1 MFEKVLFVEDHQA
14 TNRGI
19 IEMLRERF
27 DFNDLQEE
35 GYCDKAFNR
44 IRLALSQNEP
54 YELLLTDFYFSQDHV
69 AQQITSGLELIRKA
83 RQAQPNLKIIVNSR
97 EDNPV
102 KVNTLF
108 KDEGIQAFVCKG
120 RDSLRELETAI
131 REVYHNRTYVSPQ
144 IKLNVAN
151 NVFEL
156 DDFDRRILNYLA
168 DGHTKKEISE
178 KLKKE
183 AISPNS
189 ESSIDKK
196 ISRLFDGFGAKNTS
210 QLLVKLVR
218 EGKI

>member
-1 MFEKVLFVEDHQA
+1 MFEKVLLVEDYQD

-19 IEMLRERF
+19 VEMLHERF
-27 DFNDLQEE
+27 DFDALQEE
-35 GYCDKAFNR
+35 LYCDKAFNR
-44 IRLALSQNEP
+44 IRVALAQNKP
-54 YELLLTDFYFSQDHV
+54 YDLLLTDFYFNEDHV
-69 AQQITSGLELIRKA
+69 AQQIKSGLDLIRKV
-83 RQAQPNLKIIVNSR
+83 REVQPSLKIIVNSR

-102 KVNTLF
+102 KVNGLF
-108 KDEGIQAFVCKG
+108 KDQGIQAFVCKG

-168 DGHTKKEISE
+168 DGLTKKEISE